1 MNLILKINIREDTK
15 LYKRNLIIIN
25 ITELVKPTSI
35 KLAIIEWYREIRV
48 SNNYEKSC
56 QYYNISITDKYYN
69 KISKMWY

>member
-35 KLAIIEWYREIRV
+35 KLAIIE
-48 SNNYEKSC
+48 
-56 QYYNISITDKYYN
+56 
-69 KISKMWY
+69 